1 MLTKEEKTDSLET
14 QTNRNIIAKTKI
26 SILKSLNV
34 QGRHDKMKLQAALD
48 FDYRSANE
56 AQTKEHPV
64 DLAIFWSELA
74 KKLVSE
80 AKESIDIIEVG
91 TPFVMEYGLAPVKEL
106 KAAFP
111 EKTILADLKIAD
123 AGYYEAAAAF
133 KNGADI
139 ATVLA
144 VTDDATIRNAVA
156 AAREYG
162 CAIMVDMLAVP
173 NLPERLTQVDAM
185 GVDYI
190 CLHTSKDL
198 QRLDK
203 DMSKSFEVLRSY
215 VKNAKLA
222 IAGGINRGSIEKFV
236 ALRPDVIIVG
246 EGITGA
252 EKYCEAAAFFKA
264 AMEAAKRREK

>member
-1 MLTKEEKTDSLET
+1 
-14 QTNRNIIAKTKI
+14 
-26 SILKSLNV
+26 
-34 QGRHDKMKLQAALD
+34 MKLQAALD
-48 FDYRSANE
+48 FDYRSANKD
-56 AQTKEHPV
+56 QTEKLV
-64 DLAIFWSELA
+64 IFYTELA
-74 KKLVSE
+74 KQLVSE
-80 AKESIDIIEVG
+80 AEESLDIVEIG

-111 EKTILADLKIAD
+111 DKLILADLKIAD

-133 KNGADI
+133 ESGADI

-144 VTDDATIRNAVA
+144 ITDDATILNAVA

-162 CAIMVDMLAVP
+162 REVMVDMLAVP
-173 NLPERLTQVDAM
+173 NLPERLVQVDAM

-198 QRLDK
+198 QRLGS
-203 DMSKSFEVLRSY
+203 DMSRSFQALRSY

-222 IAGGINRGSIEKFV
+222 IAGGINRDSIEKFAAV
-236 ALRPDVIIVG
+236 APDVLIVG

-252 EKYCEAAAFFKA
+252 ADYGEAAAYFKA
-264 AMEAAKRREK
+264 AMNATKRSEK